1 MTTITFKAHDAKQV
15 SILGNKPLAMTWGK
29 RGISWNA
36 LQMWNASVVL
46 FEPTQE
52 EMDVRTINAFLYNA
66 DYNIKTTNRNK
77 WIKQILDAHIK
88 GSGFRAFQH
97 GDSTSWPKIS
107 RGEMKTITLQEL
119 TDVLLEHREAVRAW
133 KNTRNRGRAEEITTP
148 ELTPEVETPETPEVE
163 TLQNEDVPDSWD
175 M

>member
-46 FEPTQE
+46 FEPIQE

-66 DYNIKTTNRNK
+66 DYNIKITNRNK

-107 RGEMKTITLQEL
+107 RGEMKTITLEEL
-119 TDVLLEHREAVRAW
+119 TNVLLEHREAVRAW
-133 KNTRNRGRAEEITTP
+133 KNKRNRGRAET
-148 ELTPEVETPETPEVE
+148 TPEVETPEVTPEVTPE
-163 TLQNEDVPDSWD
+163 PLQNEDVPDSWD